1 MVTAHNRRRR
11 LSLAAA
17 LVLCIVRGATAAD
30 QTPPAADDSAELAKK
45 LQNPVAN
52 LISVP
57 FQSNWDFNIGPANAT
72 RYLLNIQP
80 VIPFSLTEDLNLITR
95 TIMPVVHQE
104 SPTEGGPTHSGVG
117 DILQSFFLSPAKPQ
131 WRGWIVGL
139 GPALLYPSATDDTL
153 GQGKWALG
161 PTAVLLRQVSGWTYG
176 ILANHVWS
184 FAGADDRANVNQ
196 TFLQPFGSYTNRM
209 HTSFVLNTESTYDWT
224 NSDWTVPLNALVSQI
239 VKVHGVPLSLGLG
252 ARYYAT
258 APDGGPD
265 WGFRLLVTFLFPR

>member
-1 MVTAHNRRRR
+1 MVITHSRRRR
-11 LSLAAA
+11 LRLAAA
-17 LVLCIVRGATAAD
+17 LVLLIARGAAAD
-30 QTPPAADDSAELAKK
+30 ETTPPAADDSAELAQQ
-45 LQNPVAN
+45 LQNPVAK

-57 FQSNWDFNIGPANAT
+57 FQSNFDFNVGPANAT

-104 SPTEGGPTHSGVG
+104 SPTEGGGTHSGVG
-117 DILQSFFLSPAKPQ
+117 DILQSFFFSPAKPV

-139 GPALLYPSATDDTL
+139 GPALLYPSASDDTL
-153 GQGKWALG
+153 GQEQWALG
-161 PTAVLLRQVSGWTYG
+161 PTAVLLRQVGGWTYG
-176 ILANHVWS
+176 ILTNHVWS
-184 FAGADDRANVNQ
+184 FAGADDRAHVDQ

-224 NSDWTVPLNALVSQI
+224 NSDWTVPVNALVSQL
-239 VKVHGVPLSLGLG
+239 VKVSGVPLSFGFG

-265 WGFRLLVTFLFPR
+265 WGLRLLVTFLFPR

>member
-1 MVTAHNRRRR
+1 MVAALTCRRG

-17 LVLCIVRGATAAD
+17 LGLCIVRGAAAAD

-95 TIMPVVHQE
+95 TIMPVIHQE

-176 ILANHVWS
+176 ILTNHVWS
-184 FAGADDRANVNQ
+184 FAGADDRAHVNQ

-258 APDGGPD
+258 APDDGPD